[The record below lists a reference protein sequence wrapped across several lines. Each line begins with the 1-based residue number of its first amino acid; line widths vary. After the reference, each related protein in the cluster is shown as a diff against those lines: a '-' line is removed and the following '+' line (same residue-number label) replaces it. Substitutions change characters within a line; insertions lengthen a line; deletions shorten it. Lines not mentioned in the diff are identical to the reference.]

1 MSRVLPEDYS
11 PAVAKRLRQVRSYLG
26 LKAAEMADGV
36 EVSRGYWSELENA
49 KAAPGPK
56 LLSALERVFK
66 INPAWLLRKE
76 GQAFIGGPPES
87 APGNVPLGK
96 QVEKFDS
103 SAHRVEERRADYLV
117 SSDARQPG
125 GDAHSRGSASP
136 LLSGSIA
143 PVVGASVGVAELLTL
158 PPAFEVVQP
167 RSREYV
173 VIPNIEQVAHAGRER
188 VRRDVQRR
196 IAASQLG
203 VLAMDRAWMADKL
216 GRSDGGFAT
225 VEVSGNSM
233 MPTLFDGDTIVIDT
247 LIDRI
252 RGDGIYVLRRGED
265 ELMVKRILLDPV
277 DESAVIKS
285 DNESYGSK
293 ELQPATVRELRVV
306 GKMVWPRLR

>member
-1 MSRVLPEDYS
+1 
-11 PAVAKRLRQVRSYLG
+11 
-26 LKAAEMADGV
+26 
-36 EVSRGYWSELENA
+36 
-49 KAAPGPK
+49 
-56 LLSALERVFK
+56 
-66 INPAWLLRKE
+66 
-76 GQAFIGGPPES
+76 
-87 APGNVPLGK
+87 
-96 QVEKFDS
+96 
-103 SAHRVEERRADYLV
+103 
-117 SSDARQPG
+117 
-125 GDAHSRGSASP
+125 
-136 LLSGSIA
+136 
-143 PVVGASVGVAELLTL
+143 VAELLTL
-158 PPAFEVVQP
+158 PPAFEMVQP

-196 IAASQLG
+196 IAASQVG

-233 MPTLFDGDTIVIDT
+233 MPTLFDGDMIVIDT

-252 RGDGIYVLRRGED
+252 RGDGIYVLRRGDD